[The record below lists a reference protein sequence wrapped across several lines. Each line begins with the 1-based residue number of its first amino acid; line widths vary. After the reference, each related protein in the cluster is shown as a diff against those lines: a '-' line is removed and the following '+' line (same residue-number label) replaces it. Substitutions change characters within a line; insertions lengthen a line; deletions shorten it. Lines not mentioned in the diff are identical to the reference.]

1 MAVFLYEPSLKAV
14 MVQVREL
21 EDLREWDLPA
31 WLREKS
37 VPDALPEVYL
47 ALIPRHL
54 TAILQP
60 GDTHIFRQMKQKLGE
75 IFGEAWGTD
84 VERTK
89 LTMSYCTANSV
100 GAPHCAA
107 CAVGNLSGPLSGCMH
122 IPYCQRPYPGL

>member
-1 MAVFLYEPSLKAV
+1 MYCKFPTRPAFVRSSHISPKMAVFLYEPSLKAV
-14 MVQVREL
+14 MVQVREF

-60 GDTHIFRQMKQKLGE
+60 GDTHIFRQMKQRLHE
-75 IFGEAWGTD
+75 I
-84 VERTK
+84 
-89 LTMSYCTANSV
+89 
-100 GAPHCAA
+100 
-107 CAVGNLSGPLSGCMH
+107 MH
-122 IPYCQRPYPGL
+122 PA